1 MLELYLTIDKSEQSV
16 VLTNAY
22 VFACADSGTSLSYD
36 DVAGY
41 NGLTVCFLNAKTLG
55 FAIAT
60 VLGRTDTFLM
70 SKAQFTVLCS

>member
-1 MLELYLTIDKSEQSV
+1 MLELNLTIDQGIQSV
-16 VLTNAY
+16 VL
-22 VFACADSGTSLSYD
+22 ADSYIFAGADCGTSLSDD

-41 NGLTVCFLNAKTLG
+41 DGLTVGLLNAKTLG

-70 SKAQFTVLCS
+70 SKEL